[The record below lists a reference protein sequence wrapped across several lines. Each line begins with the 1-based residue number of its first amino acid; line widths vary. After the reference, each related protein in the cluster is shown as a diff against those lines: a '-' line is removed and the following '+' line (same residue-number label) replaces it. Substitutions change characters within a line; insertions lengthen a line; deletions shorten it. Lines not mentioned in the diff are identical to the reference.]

1 MICAVG
7 ASLAAEHYP
16 ALHAQESVTV
26 VGARLGAKPDD
37 GPLLR
42 IEGTELDAKRGST
55 LGETLS
61 LLPGVQ
67 HSAFGPNSSRP
78 TIRGLDQ
85 DRVKVLQGGGGMQD
99 LSSFSADHAVA
110 VDMLLIDRIEVLR
123 GPAALLYGGN
133 AMGGVVNLVDRRIVR
148 GASDLASSRVLLQA
162 GNVANDRQA
171 GAVLA
176 GPLGPRPGG
185 AGSSGSSRA
194 AGQLFGHVDVSGYRA
209 GDTRT
214 PAFTLV
220 DHHSAEVSGP
230 FRRIRNSDS
239 DQRSAGAG
247 LSWVGSGGYLGAAID
262 EIRKDYGVTAEEA
275 TRIEMQRRRSRLE
288 GERVIG
294 GSHELKLGLRLGQT
308 NYRHDEL
315 EDGEVTRFRNRSND
329 WRTELSFGR
338 AGRYSGVVGLDGERQ
353 RFSALEPDGASAFV
367 PPNQTRKTAA
377 FLLQR
382 VPLGSTEL
390 QLAARQEEVRVSSE
404 AFRTNGPTGGDANRP
419 DTRSFSPR
427 SLSVSWGAPLTQG
440 LSVLGSLS
448 RAERAPSAFELLA
461 DGIHHAAGT
470 FEKGDPSLPLEK
482 GDLADLSLNYR
493 QGEQQLRFS
502 VYQSKFKRYISLVRD
517 PSLDTEHDHHHDDA
531 ASAPDGAAAEEHA
544 HEEALV
550 PGYRYT
556 ALRARFRG
564 MELSWTTR
572 LRLGN
577 STLRPLVQFDLTRGI
592 NSETGQ
598 ALARIAPRRLVLA
611 AGWTGQTSGGHE
623 WLLRPEIVLAA
634 AGRQTQE
641 DLDSESEPAPSY
653 QLLNLYAV
661 FDARGLKG
669 LGKGISFYA
678 RARNLTNEL
687 AYNAT
692 ALPNIRALSPL
703 AGRSLQLGM
712 QLRF

>member
-1 MICAVG
+1 MIWAGG
-7 ASLAAEHYP
+7 ASLATVHNP

-26 VGARLGAKPDD
+26 VGARLGAKPGD

-42 IEGTELDAKRGST
+42 IEGTDLDANRGST

-110 VDMLLIDRIEVLR
+110 VDTLLIDRIEVLR

-133 AMGGVVNLVDRRIVR
+133 AMGGVINLVDRRIVR
-148 GASDLASSRVLLQA
+148 GASDLASSRLLLQS

-176 GPLGPRPGG
+176 GPLGPGPGG
-185 AGSSGSSRA
+185 GAPSGSSHA

-220 DHHSAEVSGP
+220 DHHSGEVSGP

-247 LSWVGSGGYLGAAID
+247 LSWVGSAGFIGAAID

-294 GSHELKLGLRLGQT
+294 GSQNFKIGFRLGQT

-315 EDGEVTRFRNRSND
+315 EDGEATRFSNRSSD

-338 AGRYSGVVGLDGERQ
+338 AGQYSGVVGLEGERQ
-353 RFSALEPDGASAFV
+353 RFSALEPDGAFAFV

-382 VPLGSTEL
+382 LPLGSTEL

-404 AFRTNGPTGGDANRP
+404 AFKTSGLAGGVTSGL

-427 SLSVSWGAPLTQG
+427 SLSVSFSAPLAQG
-440 LSVLGSLS
+440 LSALGSLS

-470 FEKGDPSLPLEK
+470 LEKGDPSLPLEK
-482 GDLADLSLNYR
+482 GDLADLTLNYR
-493 QGEQQLRFS
+493 QGDQQLRVS

-517 PSLDTEHDHHHDDA
+517 PSLDAEHDQDHDDA
-531 ASAPDGAAAEEHA
+531 SAPSGTAAEEHA

-577 STLRPLVQFDLTRGI
+577 TTLRPLVQVDLTRGV
-592 NSETGQ
+592 NSETGE
-598 ALARIAPRRLVLA
+598 AFARIAPRRLILA
-611 AGWTGQTSGGHE
+611 AGWTGQTSMGHA

-634 AGRQTQE
+634 AGRQTGE
-641 DLDSESEPAPSY
+641 DRDSDSVPAPSY
-653 QLLNLYAV
+653 QLLNLFAA
-661 FDARGLKG
+661 FEPQGLKG
-669 LGKGISFYA
+669 LGKGMSFYA
-678 RARNLTNEL
+678 RARNLTNAL

-703 AGRSLQLGM
+703 AGRSLQLGV

>member
-1 MICAVG
+1 MIWAGG
-7 ASLAAEHYP
+7 ASLATVHNP

-42 IEGTELDAKRGST
+42 IEGTDLDANRGST

-110 VDMLLIDRIEVLR
+110 VDTLLIDRIEVLR

-133 AMGGVVNLVDRRIVR
+133 AMGGVINLVDRRIVR
-148 GASDLASSRVLLQA
+148 GASNLASSRLLLQG

-176 GPLGPRPGG
+176 GPLGPGHGGG
-185 AGSSGSSRA
+185 APSGSSHA
-194 AGQLFGHVDVSGYRA
+194 TGQLFGHVDVSGYRA

-220 DHHSAEVSGP
+220 DHHSGEVSGP

-247 LSWVGSGGYLGAAID
+247 LSWVGSAGFIGAAID

-294 GSHELKLGLRLGQT
+294 GSQNFKIGFRLGQT

-315 EDGEVTRFRNRSND
+315 EDGEVTRFSNRSSD

-338 AGRYSGVVGLDGERQ
+338 AGQYSGVVGLEGERQ
-353 RFSALEPDGASAFV
+353 RFSALEPDGAFAFV
-367 PPNQTRKTAA
+367 SPNQTRKTAA

-382 VPLGSTEL
+382 LPLGSTEL
-390 QLAARQEEVRVSSE
+390 QLAVRQEEVRVSSE
-404 AFRTNGPTGGDANRP
+404 AFKTSGLAGGVTSGL

-427 SLSVSWGAPLTQG
+427 SLSVSFGAPLAQG
-440 LSVLGSLS
+440 LSALGSLS

-470 FEKGDPSLPLEK
+470 FEKGDPSLRLEK
-482 GDLADLSLNYR
+482 GDLADLTLNYR
-493 QGEQQLRFS
+493 QGDQHVRIS

-517 PSLDTEHDHHHDDA
+517 PSLDAEHDQDHED
-531 ASAPDGAAAEEHA
+531 ASAPRGTATEEHA

-572 LRLGN
+572 LRMGN
-577 STLRPLVQFDLTRGI
+577 TTLRPLVQFDLTRGV
-592 NSETGQ
+592 NSETGE
-598 ALARIAPRRLVLA
+598 AFARIAPRRLILA
-611 AGWTGQTSGGHE
+611 AGWTGQTSVGHA

-634 AGRQTQE
+634 AGRQTEE
-641 DLDSESEPAPSY
+641 DRDSDSVPAPSY
-653 QLLNLYAV
+653 QLLNLYAA
-661 FDARGLKG
+661 FEAQGLKG
-669 LGKGISFYA
+669 LGKGMSFYA
-678 RARNLTNEL
+678 RARNLTNAL

-703 AGRSLQLGM
+703 AGRSLQLGV